1 MTFLGNYEHTLDD
14 RGRVAI
20 PAKYR
25 ADFPGRRAVII
36 PLPEGCLQVYP
47 EPAFRKMLEDVRSKP
62 LTDLAGRR
70 LRRQFE
76 GQSFEAELD
85 RQGRILIPARSREKI
100 GLNGTVIIV
109 GTGEC
114 LEIWTQEGW
123 DKEVEETTKVPPT
136 GQDQVD

>member
-1 MTFLGNYEHTLDD
+1 MAFLGNYEHTLDD
-14 RGRVAI
+14 KGRVAI

-25 ADFPGRRAVII
+25 ADFPGRIAIII
-36 PLPEGCLQVYP
+36 PLADGCLQVYP
-47 EPAFRKMLEDVRSKP
+47 EPAFREMLQDVRSKP
-62 LTDLAGRR
+62 VTDLAGRR

-100 GLNGTVIIV
+100 GLDGTVIIV

-114 LEIWTQEGW
+114 LEIWTEEGW
-123 DKEVEETTKVPPT
+123 EKEIEDSMNVPSM
-136 GQDQVD
+136 GQDRVD

>member
-1 MTFLGNYEHTLDD
+1 MAFLGNYEHTLDD

-25 ADFPGRRAVII
+25 ADFPGRLAVII

-47 EPAFRKMLEDVRSKP
+47 EPEFREMSEQVHTAPR
-62 LTDLAGRR
+62 TTIEGRR

-85 RQGRILIPARSREKI
+85 RQGRILIPLRTREKI
-100 GLNGTVIIV
+100 GLNGGVVIV

-114 LEIWTQEGW
+114 LEIWPADAWE
-123 DKEVEETTKVPPT
+123 KETEQSMVPPT
-136 GQDQVD
+136 GQERVD

>member
-1 MTFLGNYEHTLDD
+1 MAFLGNYEHTLDD
-14 RGRVAI
+14 KGRVAI

-25 ADFPGRRAVII
+25 ADFPGQLAIII
-36 PLPEGCLQVYP
+36 PLSDGCLQVYP
-47 EPAFRKMLEDVRSKP
+47 EPAFREMLRDIRSTP
-62 LTDLAGRR
+62 VTDLAGRR

-100 GLNGTVIIV
+100 GLDGTVIIV

-114 LEIWTQEGW
+114 LEIWTEEGW
-123 DKEVEETTKVPPT
+123 EKEMEESMNVPST
-136 GQDQVD
+136 GQDRVD